1 MKIKKLSI
9 PAAIISAIVLLS
21 SCGKISR
28 FQGNYS
34 FKTSGTVT
42 MERTSVNDATKEE
55 IKSALTSESGQMN
68 ILSKGGDSLIVTMSI
83 IGWDVVVMEG
93 KLEND
98 RIVLNPFKRMITV
111 FDGSRNVAMD
121 MDITGSATRYDDVI
135 LYEFRYRGTGTSLSY
150 KYTVKDS
157 EVKCVAKA
165 NE

>member
-9 PAAIISAIVLLS
+9 AAAIVSAIVLLG
-21 SCGKISR
+21 SCSKISR

-34 FKTSGTVT
+34 FKTSGIVT
-42 MERTSVNDATKEE
+42 MERESINDGTKEE
-55 IKSALTSESGQMN
+55 IRSSLSSESGQMN

-83 IGWDVVVMEG
+83 IGGDVVVMEG

-98 RIVLNPFKRMITV
+98 RIVINPFKRMMTV
-111 FDGSRNVAMD
+111 SDGSRSVTMD
-121 MDITGSATRYDDVI
+121 MDITGAATRYDDVI
-135 LYEFRYRGTGTSLSY
+135 LFDFQFLGTGSTLSY
-150 KYTVKDS
+150 NYSVKES